1 VEVWHT
7 VPVKSAAA
15 GASDLFT
22 ANALTVFAW
31 LWAVGVVSHMGSYS
45 EPLQTITV
53 VLFSVALLVLFRP
66 STRVLFFALLA
77 AHVAYVYD
85 RLPHMPNHAVF
96 AACVEL
102 TILSAAAGHMLT
114 RRTWEVNADE
124 LFRSFAPIV
133 RIEILVLYFFVVFHK
148 LNSGFFDREHS
159 CGAFMYLRLAAEYP
173 FLPSGDWVR
182 PWSIYL
188 TILTEAAIPIMLV
201 MSGLRLAGLLL
212 AFGFHFALSMDPGD
226 VVFNFSAA
234 LTGLFFLF
242 LPRDFPQALS
252 STLAPRRSMWRHPP
266 GRLLWFVSRVIVYLG
281 VPALLAS
288 LIFRQAIATGLTQEA
303 SRAVW
308 VVYAGFVFVTFVV
321 TVMRHRPTFEPARR
335 LLAVGSPWLLVFP
348 ALLIVNGFLPYLGGK
363 TETSFAMY
371 SNLRT
376 EGGQT
381 NHWLMP
387 ASLQVW
393 DYQRDIVKI
402 QRTSVGRI
410 QRLANRGFQW
420 TYFEFKWLM
429 RDYPNASVVFER
441 NGVVRRVRR
450 VKDDPE
456 LMQPDSPL
464 MRKLLKFRP
473 IADWSRPSC
482 IH

>member
-1 VEVWHT
+1 
-7 VPVKSAAA
+7 
-15 GASDLFT
+15 
-22 ANALTVFAW
+22 
-31 LWAVGVVSHMGSYS
+31 
-45 EPLQTITV
+45 
-53 VLFSVALLVLFRP
+53 
-66 STRVLFFALLA
+66 
-77 AHVAYVYD
+77 
-85 RLPHMPNHAVF
+85 MPNHAVF

-102 TILSAAAGHMLT
+102 TILSAAAGHMLI
-114 RRTWEVNADE
+114 RRTREINADD
-124 LFRSFAPIV
+124 LYRWFAPV
-133 RIEILVLYFFVVFHK
+133 ERIEILVLYFFVVFHK

-159 CGAFMYLRLAAEYP
+159 CGAFMYLRLAGEYP

-201 MSGLRLAGLLL
+201 LSGLRLAGLLL
-212 AFGFHFALSMDPGD
+212 AFGFHFALAMDPGD

-234 LTGLFFLF
+234 LIALFFLF
-242 LPRDFPQALS
+242 LPLDFPQALS
-252 STLAPRRSMWRHPP
+252 STLAPFRRIWHHPNRFMWS
-266 GRLLWFVSRVIVYLG
+266 VSRVVVYLL

-308 VVYAGFVFVTFVV
+308 VVYAGFIGTAFLA
-321 TVMRHRPTFEPARR
+321 TVLRHRPTFEPARR
-335 LLAVGSPWLLVFP
+335 LLAVGSPWLLMFP
-348 ALLIVNGFLPYLGGK
+348 ALLVVNGFLPYLGAK

-387 ASLQVW
+387 ASLQLW
-393 DYQRDIVKI
+393 DYQRDLVRIH
-402 QRTSVGRI
+402 RTSVGRI
-410 QRLANRGFQW
+410 QRLANRGFRW

-429 RDYPNASVVFER
+429 RDYPNASVVFEH

-456 LMQPDSPL
+456 LMQLDSPL
-464 MRKLLKFRP
+464 KRKLLKFRP
-473 IADWSRPSC
+473 VADWDRPSC